1 MRVPVVKSLK
11 KKHYDVLDDFFIS
24 DHRVEVDYPD
34 ITENILDH
42 VLGIPLDSFY
52 AKRSDYII
60 EESI

>member
-1 MRVPVVKSLK
+1 MVKSLK